1 MINEPSKDQQALYP
15 IREVSRL
22 TGIKPIT
29 LRAWERRYGLVEP
42 VRTASG
48 HRLYTE
54 NHLAI
59 IKEAITLVDS
69 GLPISQVKTILNER
83 SELLTPKAPIE
94 CLDCDWDNVI
104 RQAIK
109 AKSFQQLHALTLRL
123 LTTERKYSDLAHLF
137 LQLSNTQISNDMDCN
152 ERFWI
157 KAWLQELNQQLSHR
171 IHLWR
176 QQTYQSKNLIL
187 ILQQAETPGWLL
199 KLMALHCYEQ
209 GLTPVFTEQVFES
222 IHDLVLPQDLTPF
235 KGAIYLLPPQVSATM
250 MDVGDLLKPL
260 GSLQS
265 WIMGD
270 NTFEEGNHSAVA
282 CDLRAWPFWFE
293 PLLMNKAQ

>member
-83 SELLTPKAPIE
+83 SELLTPTPPME

-104 RQAIK
+104 RQAIQ

-123 LTTERKYSDLAHLF
+123 LSTEHKYSDLAYLF
-137 LQLSNTQISNDMDCN
+137 WQLSNSKISDDINCN
-152 ERFWI
+152 EQFWT

-176 QQTYQSKNLIL
+176 QQTYQSKDLIL
-187 ILQQAETPGWLL
+187 ILQQAKTPSWLL
-199 KLMALHCYEQ
+199 KLMALHCYGQ
-209 GLTPVFTEQVFES
+209 GLTPVFTEQTFETS
-222 IHDLVLPQDLTPF
+222 HDLLLPHDLTSF
-235 KGAIYLLPPQVSATM
+235 KGAIYLLPPQPSATIT
-250 MDVGDLLKPL
+250 DVGDLLRPL

-265 WIMGD
+265 WIMG
-270 NTFEEGNHSAVA
+270 NTTFEEGNQSAIA

-293 PLLMNKAQ
+293 PLLVNKSQ